1 VEIDLPSLAPVTPQ
15 LSGRERL
22 RAWLDM
28 LFVDFSVIRA
38 AFWNLHQ
45 IVPGVWRAA
54 QPMPHH
60 LRKAKRMGVKTI
72 VNLRGRRD
80 NCGSYIME
88 RETCREV
95 GLTLVDFPI
104 RSRQP
109 LERPT
114 LLAALELFDKLEYP
128 ILIHCKSGADRVGF
142 MSTLYMYLKGGMP
155 LREAMKS
162 QLSLRYGHV
171 RQAKT
176 GVIDFFF
183 ERYLAANGKSPIS
196 LRDWIVNVYDRQA
209 LQKDFHE
216 NWAAKIFVDTILRR
230 E

>member
-1 VEIDLPSLAPVTPQ
+1 LEIDMPSLAPAAPR
-15 LSGRERL
+15 LSRKERWD
-22 RAWLDM
+22 AWLNL
-28 LFVDFSVIRA
+28 LFVDFSIIRA
-38 AFWNLHQ
+38 AFWNLHE

-60 LRKAKRMGVKTI
+60 LRWAKRHGIKTI

-88 RETCREV
+88 REACREV

-128 ILIHCKSGADRVGF
+128 ILIHCKSGADRAGF
-142 MSTLYMYLKGGMP
+142 MSTLYMYLKGGQT
-155 LREAMKS
+155 LRQAMKK
-162 QLSLRYGHV
+162 QLSLRYGHLK
-171 RQAKT
+171 QAKT
-176 GVIDFFF
+176 GVIDYFF
-183 ERYLAANGKSPIS
+183 ERYLADNEKSPIS
-196 LRDWIVNVYDRQA
+196 LRDWVSTVYDRAA
-209 LQKDFHE
+209 LQKDFRQS
-216 NWAAKIFVDTILRR
+216 WVAGLVIDYILRR

>member
-1 VEIDLPSLAPVTPQ
+1 
-15 LSGRERL
+15 
-22 RAWLDM
+22 M
-28 LFVDFSVIRA
+28 LFVDFSIIRT

-60 LRKAKRMGVKTI
+60 LRWAKRHGIKTI

-80 NCGSYIME
+80 NCGSYILE
-88 RETCREV
+88 RETCRGI

-109 LERPT
+109 LERQT

-128 ILIHCKSGADRVGF
+128 ILIHCKSGADRAGF
-142 MSTLYMYLKGGMP
+142 MSTLYMYLKGGMT
-155 LREAMKS
+155 LREAMKT

-176 GVIDFFF
+176 GVIDYFF
-183 ERYLAANGKSPIS
+183 ERYLADNDKNPIS
-196 LRDWIVNVYDRQA
+196 LRDWISTVYDREK
-209 LQKDFHE
+209 LQKDFHA
-216 NWAAKIFVDTILRR
+216 NWVAKLVIDTILRR

>member
-1 VEIDLPSLAPVTPQ
+1 MEIDLPSLAPAAPQ
-15 LSGRERL
+15 LSGRDRL
-22 RAWLDM
+22 RAWLDL
-28 LFVDFSVIRA
+28 LFVDFSIIRA
-38 AFWNLHQ
+38 LFWNLHQ

-60 LRKAKRMGVKTI
+60 LRWAKRHGIKTI

-88 RETCREV
+88 REACREA

-128 ILIHCKSGADRVGF
+128 ILMHCKSGADRAGF
-142 MSTLYMYLKGGMP
+142 MSTLYMYLKGGMT
-155 LREAMKS
+155 LRQAMKT

-176 GVIDFFF
+176 GVIDYFF
-183 ERYLAANGKSPIS
+183 ERYLADNEKGPIS
-196 LRDWIVNVYDRQA
+196 LRDWISTVYDRQA

-216 NWAAKIFVDTILRR
+216 SWTARIIVDYILRR